1 MGTDK
6 NIKLHIVT
14 DIKMEEGSHDIV
26 KETSQ
31 ESNEEHLVHVE
42 NQDLD
47 VDKTFR
53 DAEEFLAN
61 FAGLQKENEQLKQAN
76 HQLERQLEKAR
87 QDLQEISIEKDS
99 LQNQIL
105 KEREQNKDILWKL
118 RSDFQKVQE
127 ERLQWKEKYLD
138 SCMQPSSQQSGQS
151 QSQSGSMHDYTNL
164 SSSFGLTD
172 QGAQPE
178 EVILTLISEDSKSYK
193 ISIRECNFCGIG
205 FCSTLGLNE
214 HSRTCSKRP
223 YKPAQEVEN
232 VFKNQELE
240 NTLDCEECN
249 VKFPTHADLVQHNQ
263 FHQGTHK
270 FLCRICNRSYQSNP
284 GRLKHEQFEHGSLP
298 LLQCEACGK
307 QFKRK
312 DRLKDHIA
320 TKHSVATPH
329 RCPYCDGAFKLRD
342 YLRKHVNQYH
352 PGRTL
357 SLTGMHM
364 KTEFKPDYT
373 IKSDG
378 EVTVSAQNNEM
389 PLDVRLSDVVENKF
403 VNSTENHL
411 GKTLT
416 LTSFS
421 IKSDHEETVSTEYNH
436 ITGPVNLTDVQVQGN
451 ELSDSE
457 MTDADEVRI
466 VIDTGE
472 ETL

>member
-1 MGTDK
+1 MD
-6 NIKLHIVT
+6 
-14 DIKMEEGSHDIV
+14 EESGDQNVV
-26 KETSQ
+26 KG
-31 ESNEEHLVHVE
+31 NCRGPVEECLVHTE
-42 NQDLD
+42 NQDHD
-47 VDKTFR
+47 VDKTLR

-61 FAGLQKENEQLKQAN
+61 FAGLREENEQLKQAN
-76 HQLERQLEKAR
+76 HQLELQLEKVR
-87 QDLQEISIEKDS
+87 QDLQEMSVEKES
-99 LQNQIL
+99 LENQIL
-105 KEREQNKDILWKL
+105 QEREQNKEIIWKL
-118 RSDFQKVQE
+118 RTDFQKVQE

-138 SCMQPSSQQSGQS
+138 SCMQSSSQRSGPLHTQSGL
-151 QSQSGSMHDYTNL
+151 MHDYTNL
-164 SSSFGLTD
+164 SSGFGLTD
-172 QGAQPE
+172 QGMQAE

-193 ISIRECNFCGIG
+193 ISIRECGFCGIG

-214 HSRTCSKRP
+214 HTRSCPKRP
-223 YKPAQEVEN
+223 YKPD
-232 VFKNQELE
+232 QELE
-240 NTLDCEECN
+240 NVYKQNHEIGNAVDCDICN
-249 VKFPTHADLVQHNQ
+249 VKFPTPADLIQHNQ

-329 RCPYCDGAFKLRD
+329 RCPYCESAFKLRD

-352 PGRTL
+352 PGKTL
-357 SLTGMHM
+357 SLTGMHL
-364 KTEFKPDYT
+364 KTEFKPDFT

-378 EVTVSAQNNEM
+378 EVTIPAENNEM

-403 VNSTENHL
+403 HDSSENHL

-436 ITGPVNLTDVQVQGN
+436 IPGTLNLTDVQVETN
-451 ELSDSE
+451 EISDSE
-457 MTDADEVRI
+457 MTDADDVRI

-472 ETL
+472 